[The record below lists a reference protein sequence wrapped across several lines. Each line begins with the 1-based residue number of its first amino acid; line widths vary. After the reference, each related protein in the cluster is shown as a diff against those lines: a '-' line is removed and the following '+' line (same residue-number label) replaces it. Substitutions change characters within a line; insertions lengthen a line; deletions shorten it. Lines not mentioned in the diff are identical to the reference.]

1 MKAEDGSTMSQLE
14 KAAES
19 RQSRQASRRHAVSE
33 TVLKEGTVRIEDLA
47 ERFGVSLMTV
57 HRDLDELESQ
67 GVLRKSRGMAT
78 AVSTS
83 LIESSDMYR
92 IGRQQAEKQALARA
106 AMDYIE
112 PGQAV
117 FLDDSTTVR
126 YMARWLSEKTPL
138 TIITNVLTLINE
150 LNEVRGISLVGLGGT
165 YYNWCKSFMG
175 RITTEEIRRLRTDIL
190 VMSTAA
196 IVDGWCFHQQQ
207 ETVETKRAMF
217 ESAATRILLADH
229 TKFERRA
236 LYGMVHLTE
245 FDHVIVDSGT
255 SPEVVTR
262 LRGEGVD
269 VIVAPTAS
277 ADDLGVA

>member
-1 MKAEDGSTMSQLE
+1 MNQLE
-14 KAAES
+14 KGAES
-19 RQSRQASRRHAVSE
+19 RQSRQASRRHAISV

-47 ERFGVSLMTV
+47 ERFAVSLMTV

-92 IGRQQAEKQALARA
+92 IGRQQAEKQALAKA

-126 YMARWLSEKTPL
+126 YMAQWLHEKTPL

-217 ESAATRILLADH
+217 ESAAMRILLADH
-229 TKFERRA
+229 TKFEKRA

-269 VIVAPTAS
+269 VIVTPTVL
-277 ADDLGVA
+277 ADDLGAA

>member
-1 MKAEDGSTMSQLE
+1 MMSQLE
-14 KAAES
+14 NES

-47 ERFGVSLMTV
+47 ERFAVSLMTV

-92 IGRQQAEKQALARA
+92 IGRQRAEKKALARA

-126 YMARWLSEKTPL
+126 YMAEWLPEKTPL

-217 ESAATRILLADH
+217 ESAAKRILLADH
-229 TKFERRA
+229 TKFEKRA

-255 SPEVVTR
+255 SPEYVTR

-269 VIVAPTAS
+269 VIVAPTVS
-277 ADDLGVA
+277 ADDQGAS

>member
-1 MKAEDGSTMSQLE
+1 MKAEDGSTMSQVE

-19 RQSRQASRRHAVSE
+19 RQSRQAFRRHAVSE

-47 ERFGVSLMTV
+47 ERFAVSLMTV

-126 YMARWLSEKTPL
+126 YMARWLNEKTPL
-138 TIITNVLTLINE
+138 TIITNVLTLMNE
-150 LNEVRGISLVGLGGT
+150 LNEVRGISLVGLGGN

-245 FDHVIVDSGT
+245 FNHVIVDSGT
-255 SPEVVTR
+255 SPDVVTR
-262 LRGEGVD
+262 LRSEGVD

-277 ADDLGVA
+277 ADDLGAA